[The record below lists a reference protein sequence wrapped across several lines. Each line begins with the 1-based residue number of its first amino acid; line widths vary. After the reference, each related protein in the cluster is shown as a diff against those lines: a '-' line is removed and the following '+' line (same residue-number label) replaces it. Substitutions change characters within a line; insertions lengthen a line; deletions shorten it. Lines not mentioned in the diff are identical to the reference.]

1 MNFPSLQDLD
11 NIVTWKPYTYDGTNC
26 PSTGVLCKWKWGTID
41 FYDPRKHNGIVSGIS
56 FIEDDSSE
64 RLQPEQSE
72 DDDTQ
77 YVDDLGGL
85 VCTF

>member
-1 MNFPSLQDLD
+1 MNSPNLQDLND
-11 NIVTWKPYTYDGTNC
+11 VVTWKPYTYDGTNC
-26 PSTGVLCKWKWGTID
+26 PSTGVLCKWKWGAID
-41 FYDPRKHNGIVSGIS
+41 FYDPQKHKGIVSGIC
-56 FIEDDSSE
+56 FIEDDSSGPS
-64 RLQPEQSE
+64 RTRQSE